1 METWR
6 IRQGVPYP
14 VSDGDRELLVGLDD
28 FGPERAHLSVF
39 SEGQWVTGFELAP
52 GDECEIAGK
61 RWLVSS
67 ISDGPRPY
75 LELKE
80 QA

>member
-6 IRQGVPYP
+6 IRQGVPYRIA
-14 VSDGDRELLVGLDD
+14 DGDRELLVGLADI
-28 FGPERAHLSVF
+28 GPAAARLTVHSGGE
-39 SEGQWVTGFELAP
+39 WVAGYDLGP

-61 RWLVSS
+61 RWTVSS
-67 ISDGPRPY
+67 ISSPPRPY

-80 QA
+80 LV